1 MANFLPPGFGFPP
14 PPPWWKVPPPPP
26 PSWRSTSSYPDDSPS
41 TSGALIAAVSL
52 PIVLILLCGLICI
65 CANAARPPPAPSSS
79 VPAESQEN
87 SNDDEEQQLR
97 DDDCRRPRRAGPN
110 KTAGLPS
117 FTYTLSL
124 KHNVTGDDEEA
135 ATTCS
140 VCLGALEVG
149 ETVRL
154 LPVCMHLYH
163 VDCIDPWLDAHSTC
177 PICRSGTMDEGP
189 RIPPV

>member
-26 PSWRSTSSYPDDSPS
+26 PPSWRSTSYPDGSPS
-41 TSGALIAAVSL
+41 TSGAVIAAVSL
-52 PIVLILLCGLICI
+52 PIALILLCGLICI
-65 CANAARPPPAPSSS
+65 CASAARAPEPSS
-79 VPAESQEN
+79 VPAESSQE
-87 SNDDEEQQLR
+87 SNAAAGER

-124 KHNVTGDDEEA
+124 KHNVTGDEEA
-135 ATTCS
+135 ATCS